1 MANKPSAAFFDLDRT
16 LLSGSSA
23 PVFQRHLAENGLGT
37 PSSVLSDVYYKIF
50 ERIGENELL
59 MQAAR
64 LASRVAKG
72 WDPEV
77 VRIATTAAA
86 DELLLMVQP
95 FAAVLFD
102 QYRANGTK
110 LVLATTSPD
119 PWVRPLAEAM
129 GFDDVVATRWVERD
143 GLFTGETDGPFLWG
157 RQKRNA
163 CREWAKSNG
172 IRMRDCSAYSDSYFD
187 APLLGAVGSPVAIN
201 PDLRLAALAALKG
214 WPIRYLDAPS
224 GVVKIAG
231 REIQE
236 WMRPLSRP
244 ELIPNASI
252 EITGLA
258 NIPRR
263 GGAIVVGN
271 HRSYF
276 DPTVMAMVV
285 SMAGRNARFLGKKEV
300 FDAPIIGKLAAA
312 AGGIRVDRGTG
323 SNEPLQAAA
332 DALAGGDIVVIMPEG
347 TIPRGPAFFE
357 TELQG
362 RWGAARLAA
371 LTGAPIVPVGLWGT
385 EVVWPRSAR
394 LPNLNP
400 MSPPTVTASVGE
412 PITVPGDDHDADTQA
427 IMAAIMAQLPPEA
440 SIAKTP
446 TDEELRATFPHGY
459 TGDPSAETTRRPGS
473 DT

>member
-1 MANKPSAAFFDLDRT
+1 MAKQPSAAFFDLDRT

-23 PVFQRHLAENGLGT
+23 PIFQRHLAENGLGT
-37 PSSVLSDVYYKIF
+37 PSSSLSDAYYKIF
-50 ERIGENELL
+50 ERIGENELV

-64 LASRVAKG
+64 LGARVAKG
-72 WDPEV
+72 WDVEI
-77 VRIATTAAA
+77 VRTAATAAA

-95 FAAVLFD
+95 YAGALFD
-102 QYRANGTK
+102 QYREAGTK

-119 PWVRPLAEAM
+119 PWVRPLAEAL
-129 GFDDVVATRWVERD
+129 GFDDVVATRWVEEN
-143 GLFTGETDGPFLWG
+143 GHFTGETDGAFVWG

-163 CREWAKSNG
+163 CREWAKTHDM
-172 IRMRDCSAYSDSYFD
+172 RMRDCAAYSDSYFD
-187 APLLGAVGSPVAIN
+187 APLLGAVGSPFAIN
-201 PDLRLAALAALKG
+201 PDFRLSALAALKG
-214 WPIRYLDAPS
+214 WPVRHLDAPS

-236 WMRPLSRP
+236 WMRPFTRP

-276 DPTVMAMVV
+276 DPTVMGMVI
-285 SMAGRNARFLGKKEV
+285 SMSGRNARFLGKKEV
-300 FDAPIIGKLAAA
+300 FDTPIIGKLAAA

-357 TELQG
+357 TELRG

-371 LTGAPIVPVGLWGT
+371 ISGAPIVPVGLWGT

-400 MSPPTVTASVGE
+400 VSPPTVTASVGE
-412 PITVPGDDHDADTQA
+412 PIHVAGDDPDADTKA
-427 IMAAIMAQLPPEA
+427 IMAAIMAQLPAEA
-440 SIAKTP
+440 AIAKTP
-446 TDEELRATFPHGY
+446 TEEELRATFPHGY
-459 TGDPSAETTRRPGS
+459 TGDPEAETTRRPGS